1 VAVAGATERINVMRD
16 HSSAMRVTGPRMR
29 IGLLLL
35 RVLSAGYGLTAVE
48 AAVLPED
55 RSDLMYHYYDGG
67 GVSVSGPAVLVR
79 KSIGDS
85 VSVSGRYY
93 VDTISSASIDVVTTA
108 SPYHDRREEMGV
120 GIDYLH
126 GNSLV
131 SMSLTS
137 SKENDYL
144 ADTYSINVSHELFDG
159 LTTLSLGFSQGK
171 DTVQRV
177 DTSFEDQ
184 VNRYNYRIGLSQVL
198 TRTLLLGLAFEDVA
212 EEGYLNNPYRA
223 ARVLGAYL
231 PERYPRARDS
241 QAIATR
247 LIKGFGSTARP
258 LSTSVYVDYRYY
270 RDTWDI
276 RAHTLSLGLQRY
288 LGDRWIMEGR
298 ARYYTQNHASFYS
311 DNFPIEMTY
320 MARDK
325 ELSTFQDYSLGVKFS
340 WMFAKQRFLL
350 FNRASLN
357 LSYDYIFFNYDDFT
371 DPRTGELYSFGANV
385 LQFFITAWY

>member
-1 VAVAGATERINVMRD
+1 MRTNGRLAGMMVPGHGLRLPLLFLLAVWC
-16 HSSAMRVTGPRMR
+16 GP
-29 IGLLLL
+29 I
-35 RVLSAGYGLTAVE
+35 VVE

-67 GVSVSGPAVLVR
+67 GVTVSGPAVLVR
-79 KSIGDS
+79 KAVGDS
-85 VSVSGRYY
+85 LSVSGRYY

-120 GIDYLH
+120 GIDYLQ

-131 SMSLTS
+131 SMAVTS

-144 ADTYSINVSHELFDG
+144 ADTYSINVSHDLFDG

-177 DTSFEDQ
+177 DTSFEEL

-198 TRTLLLGLAFEDVA
+198 SRTLLLGIAFEDVA

-231 PERYPRARDS
+231 PERYPSARDS
-241 QAIATR
+241 QALAFR

-258 LSTSVYVDYRYY
+258 LSTSARMDYRYY
-270 RDTWDI
+270 RDTWGI
-276 RAHTLSLGLQRY
+276 HAHTLSLGLQRY
-288 LGDRWIMEGR
+288 LGERWVMEGR
-298 ARYYTQNHASFYS
+298 FRYYQQNAASFFS

-340 WMFAKQRFLL
+340 WMFARQRFLF

-357 LSYDYIFFNYDDFT
+357 LSYDYVYFNYDDFT
-371 DPRTGELYSFGANV
+371 DPRTGELYSFGANI
-385 LQFFITAWY
+385 LQLFITAWY

>member
-1 VAVAGATERINVMRD
+1 MRTNGHVAATMVPGHGLRL
-16 HSSAMRVTGPRMR
+16 S
-29 IGLLLL
+29 LLLFL
-35 RVLSAGYGLTAVE
+35 AVWNGAAVVE

-67 GVSVSGPAVLVR
+67 GVTVSGPAVLVR
-79 KSIGDS
+79 KGIGDNL
-85 VSVSGRYY
+85 SVSGRYY

-120 GIDYLH
+120 GIDYLQ

-131 SMSLTS
+131 SMAVTS

-144 ADTYSINVSHELFDG
+144 ADTYSINVSHDLFDG

-177 DTSFEDQ
+177 DTSFEEL

-198 TRTLLLGLAFEDVA
+198 SRTLLLGIAFEDVA
-212 EEGYLNNPYRA
+212 EEGYLSNPYRA

-241 QAIATR
+241 QALAFR
-247 LIKGFGSTARP
+247 LIKGFGSDARP
-258 LSTSVYVDYRYY
+258 LSTSARMDYRYY
-270 RDTWDI
+270 RDTWGI
-276 RAHTLSLGLQRY
+276 HAHTLSLGVQRY
-288 LGDRWIMEGR
+288 LGERWVMEGR
-298 ARYYTQNHASFYS
+298 FRYYQQNAASFYS

-325 ELSTFQDYSLGVKFS
+325 ELSTFQDYSLGFKFS
-340 WMFAKQRFLL
+340 WMFARQRFLI

-357 LSYDYIFFNYDDFT
+357 LSYDYVYFNYDDFT
-371 DPRTGELYSFGANV
+371 DPRTGEIYSFGANI
-385 LQFFITAWY
+385 LQLFITAWY

>member
-1 VAVAGATERINVMRD
+1 MTHSFSNVNHTAGD
-16 HSSAMRVTGPRMR
+16 SPRY
-29 IGLLLL
+29 GFVVLLLL
-35 RVLSAGYGLTAVE
+35 ATVWPGFTTVN

-55 RSDLMYHYYDGG
+55 RTDLMYHYYDGG
-67 GVSVSGPAVLVR
+67 DVSVSGPAVLVR

-85 VSVSGRYY
+85 ISVSGRYY

-131 SMSLTS
+131 SMAVTS

-144 ADTYSINVSHELFDG
+144 ADTYSIKVSHDLFDG

-184 VNRYNYRIGLSQVL
+184 INRYNFRIGLSQVL
-198 TRTLLLGLAFEDVA
+198 SRTLLLGVAYEDVA

-241 QAIATR
+241 QALSMR
-247 LIKGFGSTARP
+247 LIKGFGSAARP
-258 LSTSVYVDYRYY
+258 LSTSVYADYRFY

-276 RAHTLSLGLQRY
+276 KAHTLSLGLQRY
-288 LGDRWIMEGR
+288 IGDRWIMEGR
-298 ARYYTQNHASFYS
+298 MRYYTQNRASFYS
-311 DNFPIEMTY
+311 DNFPNEMTY

-325 ELSTFQDYSLGVKFS
+325 ELSDFRDYSLGFKFS

-357 LSYDYIFFNYDDFT
+357 FSYDYVYFDYLSFT
-371 DPRTGELYSFGANV
+371 DVRTGALYSFGANI